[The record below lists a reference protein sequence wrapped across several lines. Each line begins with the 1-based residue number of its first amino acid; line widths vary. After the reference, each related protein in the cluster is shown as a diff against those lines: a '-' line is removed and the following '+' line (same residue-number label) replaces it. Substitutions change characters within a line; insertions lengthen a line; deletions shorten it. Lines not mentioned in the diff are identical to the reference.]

1 MKYMVQLKKKWKTK
15 YMRTIINFV
24 KRLPRL
30 FRKDKKPKLSVAQI
44 DELIEINKDILV
56 RLGDDVDYDGMGN
69 YGRFPPIERVVKKR
83 KLHDK

>member
-1 MKYMVQLKKKWKTK
+1 MEQLTNQWKKKC
-15 YMRTIINFV
+15 MRTIINFV